1 MPTKE
6 IQKESLI
13 DEDVTPY
20 RGRWVVVR
28 DGRII
33 TSGLTPGQL
42 QSGMQDGD
50 YLVLIPSQAD
60 GTLVL

>member
-6 IQKESLI
+6 IQQESLI

-20 RGRWVVVR
+20 RGNWVVVR

-33 TSGLTPGQL
+33 ANGLTPGQL
-42 QSGMQDGD
+42 QSEMQEGD
-50 YLVLIPSQAD
+50 YLVLIPSQAN